1 MRPSR
6 AEPVAISIHGSCRD
20 ASPGAKGRRSRNT
33 LGHKAG
39 RHATKT
45 PRGSGK
51 KCRWPCKASEPC
63 GKQGC
68 RCRGLVGSGCPLG
81 ACVAERGSRPPWP
94 SGSGKGFGARVSGGV
109 VSRRRQ
115 RIRASLAGDCRRD
128 RGHVASPFLTAGR
141 RGTAS
146 VQSHGATAQHV
157 CALPCS
163 DQLANLTRPRPNIF
177 HIGACTCT
185 SVRGGRQRQRPAR
198 RAVFCSGTPIITCSL
213 KFAPIGPATHNRG
226 DCESY

>member
-157 CALPCS
+157 PCLAQINWQTSLAQGQTSSTSGLVPVHPSVAGANGNAPRDALS
-163 DQLANLTRPRPNIF
+163 FVAGLL
-177 HIGACTCT
+177 
-185 SVRGGRQRQRPAR
+185 
-198 RAVFCSGTPIITCSL
+198 L
-213 KFAPIGPATHNRG
+213 
-226 DCESY
+226 